1 MNSSLASVVS
11 TTHLNMKNMGKWS
24 DMSVL
29 IIPVLNSA
37 FFYSDGKS
45 VTDQGLFTEKLMNKY
60 QDLYDIAFELN
71 VD

>member
-1 MNSSLASVVS
+1 
-11 TTHLNMKNMGKWS
+11 
-24 DMSVL
+24 MSVL